1 MLRSILHCDM
11 NNFYASVECM
21 LDPALK
27 KYPIAVCGSVEERH
41 GIVLAKNYK
50 AKAFDVKTGDAVWQ
64 AKQKCKD
71 LVVVPPHYEEYIK
84 YSKLAR
90 SVYERYTDQ
99 VEPYGMDE
107 CWLDISGTESLFG
120 SPEKVANEIR
130 ETMKFELGLTISV
143 GVSFNKIFAKLGSD
157 MKKPDAVTVIP
168 KDTFKEKIWGLP
180 AADLLGV
187 GRATQR
193 VLDSYCI
200 RTIGDLANTDP
211 EFLRR
216 RLGKNGVVLWNY
228 ANGNDLSLV
237 AKKDFVSPI
246 KSVGHGITTVA
257 DLEKPEQVWPVFL
270 ELTQDIGHKLRVHG
284 LIADER
290 HLKPATIDNIH
301 TVLHQILDMAVDDDY
316 IRNNPSNNV
325 LKELKQSHCFQTE
338 KRRALTKPEQELFLD
353 YLKNSPTSKYW
364 YPVFAVMI
372 GTGLRVGE
380 VTGLRWCDIDLEEGI
395 IDVNHTLVYYD
406 HRTEGSKRGCYFN
419 VNTTKTPAG
428 RRKVPMLGFVKEA
441 FLMEKERQ
449 ELLDLHCEAT
459 VDGYTDFIF
468 INRFGQPQHQ
478 ATLNKA
484 IRRIIRDCNDEQLL
498 KDENAEV
505 LLPHFSCHSLRHT
518 FTTRMCEAGV
528 NVKVIQDTLGHKDI
542 STTLNIYTDVT
553 KELRK
558 SEFEGLDSYFKNEY
572 NKVSV

>member
-168 KDTFKEKIWGLP
+168 KDTFREKIWGLP

-200 RTIGDLANTDP
+200 R
-211 EFLRR
+211 
-216 RLGKNGVVLWNY
+216 
-228 ANGNDLSLV
+228 
-237 AKKDFVSPI
+237 
-246 KSVGHGITTVA
+246 
-257 DLEKPEQVWPVFL
+257 
-270 ELTQDIGHKLRVHG
+270 
-284 LIADER
+284 
-290 HLKPATIDNIH
+290 
-301 TVLHQILDMAVDDDY
+301 
-316 IRNNPSNNV
+316 
-325 LKELKQSHCFQTE
+325 
-338 KRRALTKPEQELFLD
+338 
-353 YLKNSPTSKYW
+353 
-364 YPVFAVMI
+364 
-372 GTGLRVGE
+372 
-380 VTGLRWCDIDLEEGI
+380 
-395 IDVNHTLVYYD
+395 
-406 HRTEGSKRGCYFN
+406 
-419 VNTTKTPAG
+419 
-428 RRKVPMLGFVKEA
+428 
-441 FLMEKERQ
+441 
-449 ELLDLHCEAT
+449 
-459 VDGYTDFIF
+459 IF
-468 INRFGQPQHQ
+468 INRLGQPQHQ

-542 STTLNIYTDVT
+542 STTLNINTDVT

>member
-1 MLRSILHCDM
+1 MSRQEQNDRHIIWSDI
-11 NNFYASVECM
+11 S
-21 LDPALK
+21 LDLDDWRESLEEL
-27 KYPIAVCGSVEERH
+27 YPGYSDDELYDIMVKSNAENLYDER
-41 GIVLAKNYK
+41 VN
-50 AKAFDVKTGDAVWQ
+50 
-64 AKQKCKD
+64 
-71 LVVVPPHYEEYIK
+71 
-84 YSKLAR
+84 
-90 SVYERYTDQ
+90 
-99 VEPYGMDE
+99 
-107 CWLDISGTESLFG
+107 LDIQLSQ
-120 SPEKVANEIR
+120 PIIV
-130 ETMKFELGLTISV
+130 
-143 GVSFNKIFAKLGSD
+143 
-157 MKKPDAVTVIP
+157 
-168 KDTFKEKIWGLP
+168 
-180 AADLLGV
+180 
-187 GRATQR
+187 
-193 VLDSYCI
+193 
-200 RTIGDLANTDP
+200 IGDLG
-211 EFLRR
+211 RW
-216 RLGKNGVVLWNY
+216 NGRVAGY
-228 ANGNDLSLV
+228 KMIDSGN
-237 AKKDFVSPI
+237 I
-246 KSVGHGITTVA
+246 
-257 DLEKPEQVWPVFL
+257 
-270 ELTQDIGHKLRVHG
+270 
-284 LIADER
+284 
-290 HLKPATIDNIH
+290 
-301 TVLHQILDMAVDDDY
+301 
-316 IRNNPSNNV
+316 
-325 LKELKQSHCFQTE
+325 
-338 KRRALTKPEQELFLD
+338 RALTKPEQELFLD

-478 ATLNKA
+478 ATLNKV